1 MRQAFSCSLLEAQ
14 PGSLAELRRCLEGW
28 RIDCRPAALAGPAP
42 STGTEPDLLLLELTA
57 EASPAAS
64 AALAARR
71 ASGRPTLALCR
82 AGEDKALSAA
92 VALGVDD
99 VLTIPLD
106 QAELRRRLE
115 LLVAMGELASERR
128 RRATLFAPYLARSR
142 NHAAADPL
150 DSVPRPVVALLGEPD
165 PVQVQMVAAL
175 PPAEL
180 VYLESATPLAAMLQ
194 RGAVDLLLVT
204 RPKQIAAALEAVDHA
219 GGWAPMLLA
228 AHAGPPTLDQLPPQ
242 IDLLPL
248 PVPTLLARQRLT
260 LALRVG
266 GLRRWLRAPP
276 LDGSAS
282 LLLDAL
288 TGLYNQ
294 GAFLD
299 YLRAAG
305 GDAALVALEFDQLDE
320 LNALAG
326 YATGNL
332 ALAQLG
338 AQLRRALRAEDFAAH
353 LGGGRFAVAVS
364 GADAKQLERL
374 RRRLQLEVGEGLLAG
389 AEPLPSR
396 GAPAQRLARLFGDLR
411 RLRPAA

>member
-1 MRQAFSCSLLEAQ
+1 MRQGFSCMLLEAR
-14 PGSLAELRRCLEGW
+14 PDSLADLRRCLEDW
-28 RIDCRPAALAGPAP
+28 RIDCRSPGSTAP
-42 STGTEPDLLLLELTA
+42 PEADLLLLELGGEVT
-57 EASPAAS
+57 PQAA
-64 AALAARR
+64 AVLAAWR
-71 ASGRPTLALCR
+71 ATGRPTLGLCP
-82 AGEDKALSAA
+82 AGDDKALSSA

-99 VLTIPLD
+99 LLTVPLD
-106 QAELRRRLE
+106 AADLRRRLE
-115 LLVAMGELASERR
+115 LLATMGEVAAERR
-128 RRATLFAPYLARSR
+128 RRAVLFAPYLAK
-142 NHAAADPL
+142 AKGQPAPDPL
-150 DSVPRPVVALLGEPD
+150 GSAPRPVVVLLGEPD
-165 PVQVQMVAAL
+165 PIQVQMVAAL

-180 VYLESATPLAAMLQ
+180 VYLEQPAPLTGLLQ

-204 RPKQIAAALEAVDHA
+204 RPKRIAAALEVVDRA
-219 GGWAPMLLA
+219 GGLAPMLLA
-228 AHAGPPTLDQLPPQ
+228 AHAGPPGADELPSQ
-242 IDLLPL
+242 IDLLQL
-248 PVPTLLARQRLT
+248 PVPTLLARQRLA

-276 LDGSAS
+276 LEGSAP

-305 GDAALVALEFDQLDE
+305 EDAALVALEFDRLDE
-320 LNALAG
+320 LNLMAG
-326 YATGNL
+326 YATGNR

-364 GADAKQLERL
+364 RPGRQQLERL
-374 RRRLQLEVGEGLLAG
+374 CRRLQLEVGEGLLAG
-389 AEPLPSR
+389 AEALPVR

>member
-1 MRQAFSCSLLEAQ
+1 MRQAFSCLLLEGQ

-28 RIDCRPAALAGPAP
+28 RIDCRSPDLAGAIAPARP
-42 STGTEPDLLLLELTA
+42 DADLLLLEIGAEVPATMAAALTA
-57 EASPAAS
+57 W
-64 AALAARR
+64 R
-71 ASGRPTLALCR
+71 ATGRPTLALCR
-82 AGEDKALSAA
+82 AGEEKALSTA
-92 VALGVDD
+92 VAVGVDD

-106 QAELRRRLE
+106 AAELRRRLE
-115 LLVAMGELASERR
+115 LLAAMGELAAERR
-128 RRATLFAPYLARSR
+128 RRTALFAPYLAKAKDRP
-142 NHAAADPL
+142 APDPL
-150 DSVPRPVVALLGEPD
+150 ASAPRPVVVLLGQPD
-165 PVQVQMVAAL
+165 PVQVQMAAAL

-180 VYLESATPLAAMLQ
+180 VYLEAPASLAAMLQ

-204 RPKQIAAALEAVDHA
+204 RPKQIAAALEAVDRA

-228 AHAGPPTLDQLPPQ
+228 AHAGSPSLAELPPQ
-242 IDLLPL
+242 IDLLQL
-248 PVPTLLARQRLT
+248 PAPTLLARQRLA
-260 LALRVG
+260 LALRIG
-266 GLRRWLRAPP
+266 CLRRWLRVPP
-276 LDGSAS
+276 LDGSAP

-305 GDAALVALEFDQLDE
+305 GDAALVALEFDRLDE
-320 LNALAG
+320 LNTLAG
-326 YATGNL
+326 YATGNR

-364 GADAKQLERL
+364 RAGPQQLEHAAPSPDGGRP
-374 RRRLQLEVGEGLLAG
+374 RSAG
-389 AEPLPSR
+389 RGR
-396 GAPAQRLARLFGDLR
+396 GATYPRRPAQRLARLFGDLR